1 MNLKRIARVLTPEVA
16 YAQGYV
22 RTPGGFRHKSMVHEM
37 KPRHAVVRRAGGIGI
52 MSLDDKQV
60 ADIPVAPT
68 PPEPLAGMAGGWVTW
83 ASCGTPLTATA
94 GAKITSLSTSWVVPP
109 PPSTQSGQLIYFF
122 NGLQDDA
129 GDIILQPVLQ
139 WGVSGAGGGQYWGA
153 ASWHVDA
160 SGHAFYTPVTRV
172 SEGGTLTGIMT
183 LEVQADGSLIYTS
196 AFVGLPGTNLVA
208 QGLPE
213 LTVATQTLEAYGL
226 TKASDYPNA
235 PMTAMSAIDLQVN
248 GVSTASQWV
257 GDTMSNPAFG
267 EHTNIV
273 NNASPGGEV
282 NLFY

>member
-1 MNLKRIARVLTPEVA
+1 MNLKRVARVLTPEVA

-37 KPRHAVVRRAGGIGI
+37 KPRHVVVKRAGGVGI

-60 ADIPVAPT
+60 TDIPLAPT

-83 ASCGTPLTATA
+83 ASWSTTA

-109 PPSTQSGQLIYFF
+109 PPSSESGQLVYFF

-153 ASWHVDA
+153 ASWHVDS

-172 SEGGTLTGIMT
+172 SAGGTLTGVMT

-196 AFVGLPGTNLVA
+196 AFSGLPGTSLVA

-213 LTVATQTLEAYGL
+213 LTVATQTLEVYGL
-226 TKASDYPNA
+226 TKASDYPDA
-235 PMTAMSAIDLQVN
+235 PMTAMSGIDLQVN
-248 GVSTASQWV
+248 GAPATPQWV
-257 GDTMSNPAFG
+257 GDTMSNPGFG
-267 EHTNIV
+267 EHTSV
-273 NNASPGGEV
+273 VSNASPGGEV
-282 NLFY
+282 DLFY